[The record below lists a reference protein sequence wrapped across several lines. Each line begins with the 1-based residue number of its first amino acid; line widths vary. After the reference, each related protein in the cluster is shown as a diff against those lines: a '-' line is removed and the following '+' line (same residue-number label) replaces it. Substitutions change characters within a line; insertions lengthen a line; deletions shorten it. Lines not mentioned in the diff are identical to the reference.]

1 MQGML
6 LSCLMISDWPLESE
20 ETIISG
26 EYHLKIH
33 HERHYERHEKRSEG
47 ATYNFLG

>member
-6 LSCLMISDWPLESE
+6 LSCPVISDWPLESE
-20 ETIISG
+20 ETIANG
-26 EYHLKIH
+26 EYHLKMH
-33 HERHYERHEKRSEG
+33 HRYERHEKRLEG